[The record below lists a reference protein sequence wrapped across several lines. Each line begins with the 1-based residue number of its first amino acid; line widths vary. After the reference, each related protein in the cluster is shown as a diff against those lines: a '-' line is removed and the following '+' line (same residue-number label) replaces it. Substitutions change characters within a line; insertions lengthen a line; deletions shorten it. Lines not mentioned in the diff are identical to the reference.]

1 MTTDRRTFLGTLGVL
16 GVACTRPIVARPAV
30 PRGRLV
36 APDDF
41 AFAPDLA
48 YLQTGSLGPSPRQVV
63 ERAFAVWKQLEADPS
78 VNGYGVLQKGM
89 EVVRGKAAALL
100 GCKLDELVLTNCT
113 TEGMNWVAQGLS
125 LAAGDRIL
133 TTDQEHPG
141 GRVGWDFVAKRYGAT
156 IDVVAIPPG
165 ENDAGAI
172 VERFA
177 RAITPRTVAFS
188 FSHVLS
194 STGLR
199 MPVAEL
205 SALARKANAIAIV
218 DGAQAAGAI
227 PIDVKALGCHVYATS
242 GHKWLL
248 GPPGTGMLYLSDELG
263 DRVEVIAL
271 QDGRAA
277 YTHSSGVC
285 SIPSVH
291 GLGAAIDYM
300 TGIEIERVLAYNLE
314 LHRHAHERLSAL
326 PKLRIVSA
334 DYLLSSDGL
343 ATGEIDAAFGVAG
356 MPLRAGQQSRPLY
369 EEIGTLVVRR
379 DHPRIRDRLT
389 PKLFNSAQHIDVQL
403 ALGRAGTGHQI
414 AEQKWRALG
423 LQREVVLAVP
433 HFVAAALAAARS
445 DYVAALPR
453 RVAMTLASMLPLR
466 ITRPTFDMPR
476 VAVTLVW
483 HARTD
488 ADAGARYFRE
498 LIARAVS
505 APRYPASRRSA

>member
-1 MTTDRRTFLGTLGVL
+1 MVNIGAVDLNLFAVL
-16 GVACTRPIVARPAV
+16 GVVLAERSVTRAAKQLHVTPSAISNSLARLRELLDDPLVVRSGNGLAPTPLAQELAPTLASALEQLERILDCKRGFQPAETTRGFTVA
-30 PRGRLV
+30 
-36 APDDF
+36 APD
-41 AFAPDLA
+41 
-48 YLQTGSLGPSPRQVV
+48 GNQV
-63 ERAFAVWKQLEADPS
+63 
-78 VNGYGVLQKGM
+78 
-89 EVVRGKAAALL
+89 
-100 GCKLDELVLTNCT
+100 C
-113 TEGMNWVAQGLS
+113 
-125 LAAGDRIL
+125 
-133 TTDQEHPG
+133 
-141 GRVGWDFVAKRYGAT
+141 
-156 IDVVAIPPG
+156 DVP
-165 ENDAGAI
+165 AI
-172 VERFA
+172 VETFA
-177 RAITPRTVAFS
+177 RELPRA
-188 FSHVLS
+188 
-194 STGLR
+194 
-199 MPVAEL
+199 
-205 SALARKANAIAIV
+205 
-218 DGAQAAGAI
+218 
-227 PIDVKALGCHVYATS
+227 
-242 GHKWLL
+242 
-248 GPPGTGMLYLSDELG
+248 
-263 DRVEVIAL
+263 
-271 QDGRAA
+271 
-277 YTHSSGVC
+277 
-285 SIPSVH
+285 
-291 GLGAAIDYM
+291 
-300 TGIEIERVLAYNLE
+300 
-314 LHRHAHERLSAL
+314 
-326 PKLRIVSA
+326 KLRIVSA

-466 ITRPTFDMPR
+466 ITRPTFEMPR